1 MDRLEELKGKYA
13 SALKKIE
20 TLGVHLTNL
29 HVQENKLF
37 IKGAAPSDA
46 VKNEVWTAIKAVD
59 PTYSDLMADLK
70 VDTSLPQP
78 AQRQAAPQQTYTVQA
93 GDTLSKISKQF
104 YGDANKYLKIFEANR
119 DQLSDPDK
127 IKPGQALKIPA

>member
-1 MDRLEELKGKYA
+1 MDRLEQLKSKYA
-13 SALKKIE
+13 PALKKIE
-20 TLGVHLTNL
+20 ALGVHLTNL
-29 HVQENKLF
+29 HVQDDKLF
-37 IKGAAPSDA
+37 IRGAAPNDA

-59 PTYSDLMADLK
+59 PTYSDLTADLK
-70 VDTSLPQP
+70 IDSSLPAP
-78 AQRQAAPQQTYTVQA
+78 ATAPQAQTYTVKA

-104 YGDANKYLKIFEANR
+104 YGDANKYIKIFEANR